1 MITEID
7 VCGVL
12 SRTVCEFHN
21 DLVTRP
27 TGRAVRTSI
36 EAELA
41 GVTGVNVVVL
51 DFSAV
56 RLIDCSCADEIV
68 AKLVAG
74 SLRPDSPAGETFFLI
89 RGLAD
94 HHVEQIEEVLRRQ
107 RLALVAVTDGAL
119 RLLGWASDGAR
130 AAFERLVGL
139 GSAAA
144 AELAT
149 ELACSADE
157 AEAVLDELV
166 GRRLVVRA
174 DDRYLPPTAAA

>member
-7 VCGVL
+7 VRGVL

-41 GVTGVNVVVL
+41 GVVGVNVVVL

-74 SLRPDSPAGETFFLI
+74 SLEPGSPAGETVFLL
-89 RGLAD
+89 RGLA
-94 HHVEQIEEVLRRQ
+94 EPNLEEIAEVLSRR
-107 RLALVAVTDGAL
+107 RLALVAVADGAL
-119 RLLGWASDGAR
+119 RLLGSASEGAR
-130 AAFERLVGL
+130 AAFERLVAR

-144 AELAT
+144 EELAAELAWSAEEAHAVLE
-149 ELACSADE
+149 ELA
-157 AEAVLDELV
+157 

-174 DDRYLPPTAAA
+174 EDRYLPPTAAA

>member
-7 VCGVL
+7 VSGVL

-36 EAELA
+36 EAELS
-41 GVTGVNVVVL
+41 GVRGVNVVVL
-51 DFSAV
+51 DFSSV

-74 SLRPDSPAGETFFLI
+74 SLEPGSPAGETFFLI
-89 RGLAD
+89 RGLAE
-94 HHVEQIEEVLRRQ
+94 HHVEQIDEVLQRQ
-107 RLALVAVTDGAL
+107 QLALVAVLDGAL
-119 RLLGWASDGAR
+119 RLLGRVTDGAR
-130 AAFERLVGL
+130 AAFERLVLL

-144 AELAT
+144 EELAS
-149 ELACSADE
+149 ELAWSADE
-157 AEAVLDELV
+157 TRAVLDELAS
-166 GRRLVVRA
+166 RRLVVREA
-174 DDRYLPPTAAA
+174 GRYLPPTSAA